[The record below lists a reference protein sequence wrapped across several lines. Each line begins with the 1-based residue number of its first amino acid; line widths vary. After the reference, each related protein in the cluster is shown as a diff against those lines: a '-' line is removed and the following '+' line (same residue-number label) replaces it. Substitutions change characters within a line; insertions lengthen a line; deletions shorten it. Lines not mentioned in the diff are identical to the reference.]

1 MGHMLSAVLPRA
13 VSFLCA
19 RAFWGRARGAQGDG
33 WEGMGRGEGQH
44 RDGEGGGGQPHTCVG
59 KQAWGRA
66 CGCTA
71 ETHGYVCVCVRAFWD
86 VVDEWDSGSVCV
98 ESFGDLSFE
107 SFGSLGF

>member
-1 MGHMLSAVLPRA
+1 MRLCGGSAAAFGSTASDRCLLGPALSGG
-13 VSFLCA
+13 A
-19 RAFWGRARGAQGDG
+19 RAGAQDVWRGSTAT
-33 WEGMGRGEGQH
+33 GR
-44 RDGEGGGGQPHTCVG
+44 GGGQPHTCVG
-59 KQAWGRA
+59 KQTWDRA

-107 SFGSLGF
+107 SFGRLGF